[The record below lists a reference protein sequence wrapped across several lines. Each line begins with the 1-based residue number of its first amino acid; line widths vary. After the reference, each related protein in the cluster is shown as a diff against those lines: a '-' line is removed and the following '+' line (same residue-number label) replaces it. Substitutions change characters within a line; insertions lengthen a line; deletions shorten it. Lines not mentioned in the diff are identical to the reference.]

1 MDEIKSIKTNSK
13 SSKMISFFWGLSSK
27 TKELLDEL
35 KEEENITDLKR
46 FVCIEYDGAIFN
58 YNVFKSSIHFA
69 SNIYID
75 KILLEETKSS
85 QHKMLKLLDDLK
97 E

>member
-13 SSKMISFFWGLSSK
+13 SSKMISFFFWGLSSK
-27 TKELLDEL
+27 VKEFLDEL

-46 FVCIEYDGAIFN
+46 FVCIEYDGAMFN

-75 KILLEETKSS
+75 KILLEEAKSS
-85 QHKMLKLLDDLK
+85 QHKMLKLLDDL
-97 E
+97 

>member
-1 MDEIKSIKTNSK
+1 MKLKASK
-13 SSKMISFFWGLSSK
+13 QTQNHQKWSGFFWGLSSK
-27 TKELLDEL
+27 AKELLDEL

-46 FVCIEYDGAIFN
+46 FVCIEYDGAMFN

-75 KILLEETKSS
+75 KILLEEAKSS
-85 QHKMLKLLDDLK
+85 QHKMLKLLDDL
-97 E
+97 